1 MAGKLGLGLLETLL
15 ENLDRDLNLASTTLT
30 NPIITTSAAVTLTG
44 TVNGFAVDDDI
55 PFEIL
60 GLAKPWTTNFGG
72 AGGANAIA
80 GLGSAPIT
88 ANILTEPL
96 IALKA
101 SRALEGIANATAVP
115 SAAVAA
121 KVFGGTGVLGVDVA
135 IGTTGAPGQT
145 PTVDQRISRL
155 TGGVSGTVVMT
166 NGADM
171 AAEDSETLILFTGNT
186 FSSSGILK
194 LGLHDDRALDAESC
208 EVFVTADGTDAMAR
222 STAASDND
230 TLILLTDT
238 GDCTIIAG
246 SYLYLHSHNATDVT
260 ALKGMIR
267 TTGGTIAVT
276 FAA

>member
-72 AGGANAIA
+72 DQIA

-88 ANILTEPL
+88 ANVLTEPL
-96 IALKA
+96 IALRA

-115 SAAVAA
+115 SAAIAA
-121 KVFGGTGVLGVDVA
+121 KVFGGTGILGVDVA

-155 TGGVSGTVVMT
+155 TGDVSGTVVMT

-171 AAEDSETLILFTGNT
+171 ASEDSETLILFTGNT
-186 FSSSGILK
+186 FASSGVLK
-194 LGLHDDRALDAESC
+194 LGLHDDRALDAQSC

-222 STAASDND
+222 STVATDND
-230 TLILLTDT
+230 TLIILTDT
-238 GDCTIIAG
+238 GDCTILAG
-246 SYLYLHSHNATDVT
+246 SYLYLHSHDDTDVT